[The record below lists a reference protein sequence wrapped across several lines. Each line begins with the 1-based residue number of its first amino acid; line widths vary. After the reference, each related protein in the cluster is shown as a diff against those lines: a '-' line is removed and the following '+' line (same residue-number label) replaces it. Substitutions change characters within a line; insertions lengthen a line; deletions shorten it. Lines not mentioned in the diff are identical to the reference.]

1 MWSETLLQASFKGIE
16 FDIESVSDSQQRAA
30 VTNEYPYRDGAEVE
44 DLGVGPQRIRFTA
57 IVFNARPRRGSEPAQ
72 DDYEARLATLLAA
85 LRSADA
91 GRLVH
96 PVFGNIDR
104 AVCTSW
110 TVEHEA
116 DFRDGC
122 KISLEFVESRTADR
136 IFETPSPVLAGEA
149 VSAQAD
155 QARASA
161 DEALTARVQKVMKGP
176 VPLQLNLRSQMQSAL
191 GKLRTL
197 VDTTALKQRLSELD
211 PLFYPQ
217 AYVADARN
225 VLDRALQGLP
235 FGGRNILFGGS
246 SASSSS
252 TGSAARSG
260 LADFDRASAALAPA
274 QIALLA
280 PNADA
285 LMVQAHARTH
295 AGCCLAEAVIIVLTG
310 ELDEQLL
317 DATDIERIAGA
328 TRAALQAALE
338 DLRAA
343 AGPESAGAVAAASAG
358 LRAVAFQVQQAARA
372 VIELRP
378 PVQLRAA
385 PLTGPLRL
393 VAHSLY
399 GDHTR
404 AAELLRLNTWGRR
417 LVVERGERV
426 KAYAR

>member
-1 MWSETLLQASFKGIE
+1 MWSETLLPASFKGIE
-16 FDIESVSDSQQRAA
+16 FAVEKASDQVQRAA

-44 DLGVGPQRIRFTA
+44 DLGLGAQRMRFSA
-57 IVFNARPRRGSEPAQ
+57 IVWG
-72 DDYEARLATLLAA
+72 DDYEQSLATLLAA
-85 LRSADA
+85 LRGADA

-96 PVFGNIDR
+96 PILGNIER
-104 AVCTSW
+104 AICTSW
-110 TVEHEA
+110 AIEHEA

-122 KISLEFVESRTADR
+122 KLNLEFVESRAADR

-155 QARASA
+155 AARAGA
-161 DEALTARVQKVMKGP
+161 DTALQARVQTVMKGP
-176 VPLQLNLRSQMQSAL
+176 VPLQLNLRAQMQAAM
-191 GKLRTL
+191 GKLRAL
-197 VDTTALKQRLSELD
+197 VDTTALKQRLSDLD

-235 FGGRNILFGGS
+235 FGGRNILFGSGGGGTA
-246 SASSSS
+246 SASSPS
-252 TGSAARSG
+252 TGKAAAAG
-260 LADFDRASAALAPA
+260 LADFDRAAAALAPA
-274 QIALLA
+274 QTALLA

-295 AGCCLAEAVIIVLTG
+295 AGCCLAEAAVIVITG

-317 DATDIERIAGA
+317 DAADIERLAGT

-338 DLRAA
+338 DLRSA

-358 LRAVAFQVQQAARA
+358 LRAVAYQVQQAARA

-393 VAHSLY
+393 VAHGLY

-404 AAELLRLNTWGRR
+404 AAELLRLNAWGRR
-417 LVVERGERV
+417 LVVQRGEEL

>member
-16 FDIESVSDSQQRAA
+16 FAVEKASDQVQRATVA
-30 VTNEYPYRDGAEVE
+30 NEYPYRDGAEVE
-44 DLGVGPQRIRFTA
+44 DLGLGAPRMRFGA
-57 IVFNARPRRGSEPAQ
+57 IVWGS
-72 DDYEARLATLLAA
+72 DYEQRLATLLAA
-85 LRSADA
+85 LRGADA

-96 PVFGNIDR
+96 PVFGNIER
-104 AVCTSW
+104 AICTSW
-110 TVEHEA
+110 AIEHEA

-122 KISLEFVESRTADR
+122 KLTLEFVESRTADR

-149 VSAQAD
+149 VTAQAEA
-155 QARASA
+155 ARAGA
-161 DEALTARVQKVMKGP
+161 DAALQARVQKVMKGP
-176 VPLQLNLRSQMQSAL
+176 VPLQLNLRAQMNAAL
-191 GKLRTL
+191 GKLRKL
-197 VDTTALKQRLSELD
+197 VDTTALKQRLSDLD
-211 PLFYPQ
+211 PLFFPQ

-246 SASSSS
+246 GGTASMSVPP
-252 TGSAARSG
+252 TGKAAAG
-260 LADFDRASAALAPA
+260 LADFDRAAAALAPA
-274 QIALLA
+274 QTALLA

-295 AGCCLAEAVIIVLTG
+295 AGCCLAEAAVIVLTG

-317 DATDIERIAGA
+317 DAVDIERLAGT
-328 TRAALQAALE
+328 TRDALQAALD

-343 AGPESAGAVAAASAG
+343 AGTESAGAVAAASAG
-358 LRAVAFQVQQAARA
+358 LRAVAYQVQQAARA

-378 PVQLRAA
+378 PVQLREA
-385 PLTGPLRL
+385 PLAGPLRL

-404 AAELLRLNTWGRR
+404 AAELLRLNAWGRR
-417 LVVERGERV
+417 LVVERGEEL